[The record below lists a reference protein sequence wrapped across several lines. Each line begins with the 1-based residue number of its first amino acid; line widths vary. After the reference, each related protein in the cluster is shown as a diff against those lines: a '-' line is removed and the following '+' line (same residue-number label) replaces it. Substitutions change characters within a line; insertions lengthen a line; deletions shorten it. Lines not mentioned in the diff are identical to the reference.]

1 MILILM
7 TLKKYFFVNLLIL
20 YLKLTLIKIKIYI
33 YILNQKFL
41 FNPTE

>member
-20 YLKLTLIKIKIYI
+20 YLKVTLIKIKIYI